1 MTLDQLNAFLT
12 AADLR
17 SISAAARRL
26 NKSQSTLSNAIAN
39 LEIDLGVTLFERTP
53 QQLLL
58 TPEGEALCGYAR
70 SALNVSRSLQNK
82 AYSLGKGQEHRLRL
96 AIDDALPED
105 GTFDLLA
112 DIDSRFPELHL
123 ELFRRGSI
131 EAVNLVR
138 DGQAEIAL
146 AVTVEQM
153 PQQFDVATVG
163 HVQFLPVAATSHPLA
178 ALPQVLNDDVAQYR
192 QIVMGVAGDSDSSIF
207 NPYSARTWRVD
218 SYWDMA
224 ELIARGLGWGLL
236 PVRYLTLRPGLVELP
251 HVYRRPGFVK
261 SVDLVWNKKMKH
273 GTAFDALVSDPS
285 WCAGLLRGA

>member
-12 AADLR
+12 AADLH

-39 LEIDLGVTLFERTP
+39 LEVDLGVTLFERTP
-53 QQLLL
+53 QQLRL

-70 SALNVSRSLQNK
+70 AALNVSRSLQNK

-96 AIDDALPED
+96 AIDDALPEE
-105 GTFDLLA
+105 GQFTLLA
-112 DIDSRFPELHL
+112 EIDRRFPALHL
-123 ELFRRGSI
+123 ELFRRSSI

-163 HVQFLPVAATSHPLA
+163 HVQFLPVAAADHPLA
-178 ALPQVLNDDVAQYR
+178 TLPQVLNDDVAQYR

-207 NPYSARTWRVD
+207 NHYSARVWRVD
-218 SYWDMA
+218 SYRDMA
-224 ELIARGLGWGLL
+224 ELIGRGLGWGLL
-236 PVRYLTLRPGLVELP
+236 PARYLTLRPGLVELP

-261 SVDLVWNKKMKH
+261 SVDLVWNKKVKH
-273 GTAFDALVSDPS
+273 GSAFESLVSDLS
-285 WCAGLLRGA
+285 WCTGLLRGA